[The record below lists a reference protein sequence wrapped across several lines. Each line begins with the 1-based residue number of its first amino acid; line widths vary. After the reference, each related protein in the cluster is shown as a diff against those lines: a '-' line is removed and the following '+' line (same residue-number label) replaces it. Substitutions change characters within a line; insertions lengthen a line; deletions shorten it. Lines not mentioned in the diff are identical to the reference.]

1 MTLLGNFNPVPV
13 LIVGH
18 VLRVTV
24 SQAALCCLAALQ
36 QAGVLVIPVRLRVI
50 GQRAGRERVFQLVAA
65 ATVITCNPN
74 VIGTRAHT
82 DGTIDSRIIVIAN
95 EIAIIT
101 DGIIPVTKYVAV
113 TELQGFGSG
122 SNDID
127 MPLLGNFNPV
137 PVLVVGHVLRV
148 TVAQASLVRPVLQQA
163 VLLVLPVRLRVIGQR
178 AGRKLIVE
186 RVTTAAVI
194 AFNLDVIGAPA
205 HIDGIIGS
213 RIIGI
218 ASKTTIIT
226 KCIIPVTIY
235 VAATERQGFG
245 TNNGNIDMALLG
257 NLNPVPVNVIGHV
270 FRVTVSQATLYRPAT
285 LQQAGLL
292 VILIGLRVIGQG
304 AGRER
309 IFQLESATTAIT
321 CNPDIIGAPAR
332 VNDIRGFMITAIAFE
347 TSIITD
353 LIIPVTIYIAA
364 T

>member
-1 MTLLGNFNPVPV
+1 M
-13 LIVGH
+13 
-18 VLRVTV
+18 
-24 SQAALCCLAALQ
+24 
-36 QAGVLVIPVRLRVI
+36 
-50 GQRAGRERVFQLVAA
+50 
-65 ATVITCNPN
+65 
-74 VIGTRAHT
+74 
-82 DGTIDSRIIVIAN
+82 
-95 EIAIIT
+95 
-101 DGIIPVTKYVAV
+101 
-113 TELQGFGSG
+113 
-122 SNDID
+122 
-127 MPLLGNFNPV
+127 
-137 PVLVVGHVLRV
+137 
-148 TVAQASLVRPVLQQA
+148 RPVLQQA

-205 HIDGIIGS
+205 HIDGIIGN

-270 FRVTVSQATLYRPAT
+270 FRVTVAQASLHRPAA
-285 LQQAGLL
+285 LQQAVLL
-292 VILIGLRVIGQG
+292 VILVGFRVIGQG

-309 IFQLESATTAIT
+309 IFQLESATAAIT

-332 VNDIRGFMITAIAFE
+332 VNDIRGFMITAIAIE